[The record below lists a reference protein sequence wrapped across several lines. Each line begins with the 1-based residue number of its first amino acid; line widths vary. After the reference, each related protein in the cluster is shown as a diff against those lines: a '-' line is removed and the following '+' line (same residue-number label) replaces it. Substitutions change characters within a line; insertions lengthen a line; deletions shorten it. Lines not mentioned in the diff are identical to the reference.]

1 MYAVD
6 SRMKSKG
13 ILSNFSVLK
22 VVLGVDNS
30 PIHNYYKPCDF
41 IVKICSDAVLK
52 SIRSGGN
59 SVRFRCNRH
68 YCVKTCVFQSECP
81 QIL

>member
-52 SIRSGGN
+52 KHPIRGKFGEIP
-59 SVRFRCNRH
+59 VQPPLLC
-68 YCVKTCVFQSECP
+68 
-81 QIL
+81 